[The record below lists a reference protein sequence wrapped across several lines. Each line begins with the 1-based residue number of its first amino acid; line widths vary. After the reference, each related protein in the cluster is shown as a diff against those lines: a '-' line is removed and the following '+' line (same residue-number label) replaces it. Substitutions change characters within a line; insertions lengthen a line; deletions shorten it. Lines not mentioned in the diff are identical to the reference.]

1 MTSLT
6 GRTVLVTGA
15 SKGIG
20 AATAATLGDA
30 GAHVIAH
37 YAGDEAG
44 ARAATASVPE
54 DRRLLVAADL
64 AEPDGAVRLWEQAL
78 AWRGRIDVLVN
89 NAAVLVETPLDAPP
103 EDWAASW
110 ERTLQVNV
118 RAPADLMR
126 EAVTHFR
133 GQGGGVLVTLSSWVA
148 QRGSSNPHL
157 LAYAASKG
165 AVKALTQTLARAHAR
180 EGVLAYI
187 VAPGVVATRMSL
199 DAADAQGGVDA
210 VSAGLAM
217 GEWVPPQELADLVT
231 FLASGR
237 ARHLTGA
244 TLDVN
249 GASYVR

>member
-1 MTSLT
+1 MGDLA

-20 AATAATLGDA
+20 AATAAALGVA
-30 GAHVIAH
+30 GARVVAH
-37 YAGDEAG
+37 YGADEAG
-44 ARAATASVPE
+44 ARAATAAIPP
-54 DRRLLVAADL
+54 DRRLLVCEDL
-64 AEPDGAVRLWEQAL
+64 ADPEGPARLWERAV
-78 AWRGRIDVLVN
+78 AWAGRVDVLVN
-89 NAAVLVETPLDAPP
+89 NAAVLLETPLDAAT
-103 EDWAASW
+103 EDWSAGW
-110 ERTLQVNV
+110 DRTLQVNV

-126 EAVTHFR
+126 AAVGHFR
-133 GQGGGVLVTLSSWVA
+133 EAGGGVLITLSSWVA

-157 LAYAASKG
+157 GAYAASKG

-187 VAPGVVATRMSL
+187 VAPGVVATQMSL
-199 DAADAQGGVDA
+199 DAAGAQGGTDA
-210 VSAGLAM
+210 VSATLAM
-217 GEWVPPQELADLVT
+217 GEWVPPHELADLVT